1 MSNEI
6 FACRIKWKIT
16 QPCWVWYR
24 LVLFSVKLFLFCHP
38 QLAGYNDEV
47 LDVKF
52 LGPGDSHIVVATNS
66 PQLKVF
72 ELSTSHCQIL
82 YGHTGVC
89 VCGQLWCGWVKDA
102 KVFLYPT
109 SLTTLMWGL
118 ESSGSAW
125 SSITTYFGGLVGFLL
140 AFCGE
145 GIYLCVPD
153 FANAAL
159 SLSRSVS
166 SVPLNNW
173 HQFNLELRM

>member
-16 QPCWVWYR
+16 QPCWVWYH

-89 VCGQLWCGWVKDA
+89 VCVCVWSALMWVGERCQSISLSHFSHNSYVGTGVIGLCLEQHHDLFWWFGWVF
-102 KVFLYPT
+102 VGIL
-109 SLTTLMWGL
+109 WGRYL
-118 ESSGSAW
+118 SVHSW
-125 SSITTYFGGLVGFLL
+125 
-140 AFCGE
+140 FCKCCF
-145 GIYLCVPD
+145 IFIQIC
-153 FANAAL
+153 
-159 SLSRSVS
+159 
-166 SVPLNNW
+166 
-173 HQFNLELRM
+173 QFSPSQ

>member
-1 MSNEI
+1 M
-6 FACRIKWKIT
+6 K
-16 QPCWVWYR
+16 
-24 LVLFSVKLFLFCHP
+24 
-38 QLAGYNDEV
+38 
-47 LDVKF
+47 DV
-52 LGPGDSHIVVATNS
+52 
-66 PQLKVF
+66 
-72 ELSTSHCQIL
+72 
-82 YGHTGVC
+82 
-89 VCGQLWCGWVKDA
+89 

-166 SVPLNNW
+166 SVPLNN
-173 HQFNLELRM
+173 